1 MEMDLRS
8 LVKTRR
14 LNLGIASLLLFSVAL
29 ISWRSSGDPLS
40 PYTMVVGTLA
50 MLALAA
56 SAVGY
61 VPRRAPVAR
70 VLVFRQ
76 RIWSFPSSRDGS
88 PVASSHRAK

>member
-1 MEMDLRS
+1 
-8 LVKTRR
+8 
-14 LNLGIASLLLFSVAL
+14 
-29 ISWRSSGDPLS
+29 
-40 PYTMVVGTLA
+40 MVVGTLA

-76 RIWSFPSSRDGS
+76 PIRSFPSSRDGS